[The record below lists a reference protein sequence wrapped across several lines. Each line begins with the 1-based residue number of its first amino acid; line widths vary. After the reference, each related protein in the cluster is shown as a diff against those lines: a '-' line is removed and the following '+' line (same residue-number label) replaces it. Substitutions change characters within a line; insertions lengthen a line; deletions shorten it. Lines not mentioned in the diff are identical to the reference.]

1 MLYQPR
7 RFTLA
12 LIVLLV
18 GLLWLWAGWRA
29 PWPVALLAT
38 LPGVLLIATSTGQLL
53 WAGDR
58 QLCYYMALT
67 GPISSVMAVLLGYWL
82 GLASFAGFFLGG
94 LATFLIAGRALQI
107 QHYRPES
114 VPAPSVR
121 PATWAKMAND
131 AALLGGF
138 ISVARIPCGRD
149 AELDIAEIRTLA
161 HVTADMGQA
170 AGQLP
175 LPERPRHDW
184 QPHIQRRRTRGLD
197 YEWLT
202 ARSVYQPDP
211 RLPGLQRWQA
221 RRRNQ
226 TMAARVLRH
235 PANGSGQPWLLCI
248 HGYRMGLVAMDFQLF
263 DAKRLHRQLGLN
275 LMMPILPLHG
285 ARKATMASGGLFLD
299 GPLADLYHA
308 QVQTQVDLQS
318 CIAWIRRVDPGAP
331 IGVLGYSLGG
341 YHAAL
346 LSTQDPDLACVI
358 AGIPLA
364 DIAATLWQHIPLAHA
379 RYLNAQGVT
388 SAYLAG
394 LLAPVSPLGRATLL
408 DRKRLFICAANG
420 DQLIAPEQPLALW
433 QHWGRPSIHWYDGSH
448 LSVRQDRG
456 ARQYIEQ
463 ALLASGMQDRRAF
476 DTGS

>member
-12 LIVLLV
+12 LIVLFV
-18 GLLWLWAGWRA
+18 GLVWLGAGWHA

-38 LPGVLLIATSTGQLL
+38 VPGVLLIATSTGQLL

-67 GPISSVMAVLLGYWL
+67 GPLSTVMAVLLGYWL
-82 GLASFAGFFLGG
+82 GLLSFAGLFLGG
-94 LATFLIAGRALQI
+94 IATFLIAGRALQI
-107 QHYRPES
+107 QHYRPEE
-114 VPAPSVR
+114 VPAPSAR

-131 AALLGGF
+131 AALLGSF

-149 AELDIAEIRTLA
+149 AELDIAELETLA
-161 HVTADMGQA
+161 RVTADMGQP

-175 LPERPRHDW
+175 RLAQPHHAW
-184 QPHIQRRRTRGLD
+184 QPHVQQKRAQGLD

-202 ARSVYQPDP
+202 GDSAYQPDP

-226 TMAARVLRH
+226 TLAARVLRH
-235 PANGSGQPWLLCI
+235 SDVGTGRPWLLCI
-248 HGYRMGLVAMDFQLF
+248 HGYRMGLTGMDFQLF
-263 DAKRLHRQLGLN
+263 DAKRLHRRLGLN

-285 ARKATMASGGLFLD
+285 IRKATLATGGLFLD

-308 QVQTQVDLQS
+308 QAQTQVDLQS
-318 CIAWIRRVDPGAP
+318 CIAWIRHVDPGAP

-346 LSTQDPDLACVI
+346 LSAQDPDLACVI
-358 AGIPLA
+358 AGIPMT

-379 RYLNAQGVT
+379 RYLNARGVT
-388 SAYLAG
+388 AAYLAG
-394 LLAPVSPLGRATLL
+394 LLAPVSPLGRPTLL

-433 QHWGRPSIHWYDGSH
+433 QHWGQPSLHWYDGSH
-448 LSVRQDRG
+448 LSVRQDAS
-456 ARQYIEQ
+456 ARHYIEQ
-463 ALLASGMQDRRAF
+463 ALLASGMQADPV
-476 DTGS
+476 